1 MKVKR
6 YFFVAAAIITAIA
19 LSGCGGA
26 PPPAAP
32 PAVGIFA
39 PIELEAPPPGTERLF
54 LENGAYA
61 IFRFDLPP
69 GTAWADFSHISAEYL
84 LDEEGFTNPFGLRGT
99 RLMGNYREHHF
110 RVSEDGGLR
119 YITFSDSETNPY
131 GTGTY
136 NGPFI
141 MDATDRNWEALGVPN
156 EWFTIEYD
164 ITGGVRAHGQFAGNR
179 ANAIPGPDETGPFFF
194 GLGVTG
200 WGSGHNGIMQLIRNV
215 TLHHRYNPE
224 LNVVSTG
231 SGFDEPTFGSFPPV
245 RSARRAAE

>member
-1 MKVKR
+1 MKMAKW
-6 YFFVAAAIITAIA
+6 FFVAAAIMTAIA
-19 LSGCGGA
+19 LVGCGGA
-26 PPPAAP
+26 PPPVAPP
-32 PAVGIFA
+32 PAVVA
-39 PIELEAPPPGTERLF
+39 IELEAPPPGTERLF

-69 GTAWADFSHISAEYL
+69 GTVWADFSHISAEYL
-84 LDEEGFTNPFGLRGT
+84 LDEAGFTNPFGLRGT
-99 RLMGNYREHHF
+99 RLMGNYREYHF
-110 RVSEDGGLR
+110 RVSEDGSLR

-200 WGSGHNGIMQLIRNV
+200 WGSGANGIMQLIRNV

-224 LNVVSTG
+224 LNAVSTG

-245 RSARRAAE
+245 MSARRAAE